1 MRFFPFLT
9 DRRAERRLAR
19 TAYWDRPITT
29 KSHRLMAWLNM
40 IFVDHAIFRLIYLN
54 FHRVTPDFWRSAQ
67 PAPHDIRRLA
77 KQGLK
82 TIVNLRGGREY
93 GSWPLEAEAAIEQG
107 IEIID
112 FVLRSRDL
120 PDRETLL
127 QAADFFARLPKPV
140 LVHCKSGA
148 DRAGFMACL
157 YLLLYEKRP
166 LSEAMGQLSA
176 RFGHFRWSK
185 TGILDFF
192 FETYGREGAAKG
204 LDFET
209 WVRDHYDPDSLR
221 RQFHTGFW
229 STLLVDKILRR
240 E

>member
-1 MRFFPFLT
+1 MRFFPFLP

-19 TAYWDRPITT
+19 TAYWDRPITS
-29 KSHRLMAWLNM
+29 KRHRLLAWLNM
-40 IFVDHAIFRLIYLN
+40 IFVDHGIFRMIYLN
-54 FHRVTPDFWRSAQ
+54 FHKVTPDFWRAAQ
-67 PAPHDIRRLA
+67 PSPTDVHRLA
-77 KQGLK
+77 DQGLK
-82 TIVNLRGGREY
+82 TIINLRGGREY
-93 GSWPLEAEAAIEQG
+93 GSWPLEAEAARERG

-112 FVLRSRDL
+112 FVLRSRDA

-127 QAADFFARLPKPV
+127 HAAQFFDSLQKPV
-140 LVHCKSGA
+140 LIHCKSGA

-157 YLLLYEKRP
+157 YLLVHEKRP
-166 LSEAMGQLSA
+166 LSEALLQLSA
-176 RFGHFRWSK
+176 RYGHFRWAK

-209 WVRDHYDPDSLR
+209 WVRDHYDPDALR
-221 RQFHTGFW
+221 YAFRTGFW
-229 STLLVDKILRR
+229 SNLLVDRILHR